1 MFDYYCVLGYDLLV
15 TPREIIA
22 RAWAITR
29 KQRGVRWWGYTSSFF
44 ETLLHLKML
53 IYQTY
58 FFWSFMIAGNTIGF
72 FEIEEIIYRSV
83 PFPVFATV
91 MTLIVV
97 LLIVEFFIPSFC
109 LGAVIGLGAK
119 AHREEE
125 VNGGWILGLYN
136 FFPLFVV
143 REIAVLS
150 SVSLAVTLSSLIF
163 RYGGSP
169 DMVSFLLAA
178 LWFLWLFSVVL
189 KFLICFSEEAIVIR
203 KVGMFTAMGMSFKL
217 VLSHLSKIVFLLVLL
232 FVISLRIVINA
243 AMALL
248 LPALIFGFAFLFS
261 TFLSAT
267 VTTVLTG
274 LIAIILVALSSY
286 LFAYLE
292 VFKQTAWTITF
303 LELSKLKELDV
314 IE

>member
-1 MFDYYCVLGYDLLV
+1 M

-22 RAWAITR
+22 KAWAITR
-29 KQRGVRWWGYTSSFF
+29 KERGIRWWGYTSSFF

-58 FFWSFMIAGNTIGF
+58 FFWSFVIAGNTIGF

-91 MTLIVV
+91 ISLIIVLIVV
-97 LLIVEFFIPSFC
+97 ELFVPSFC
-109 LGAVIGLGAK
+109 LGAIIGLGAK
-119 AHREEE
+119 AHQKEEMQ
-125 VNGGWILGLYN
+125 GGFVLALYN

-143 REIAVLS
+143 KEIAVLS
-150 SVSLAVTLSSLIF
+150 SVSIAITFTSIIL

-169 DMVSFLLAA
+169 SMVGFLLTA
-178 LWFLWLFSVVL
+178 LWLLWLFSVIL
-189 KFLICFSEEAIVIR
+189 KFLICFSEEAVVIR
-203 KVGMFTAMGMSFKL
+203 KMGIFAAMGKSFKL

-232 FVISLRIVINA
+232 FVISMRIVINA

-248 LPALIFGFAFLFS
+248 LPAFIIGFAFLFS

-267 VTTVLTG
+267 VTTILTG
-274 LIAIILVALSSY
+274 IIAIVLVALSSY

-303 LELSKLKELDV
+303 LELSKLKELDR
-314 IE
+314 IED